1 MYSDYNR
8 RSNSVR
14 RFVAVQRIVGLL
26 LMLFSLT
33 MLPPIGVDL
42 LYGEHKFH
50 AFVAAMWI
58 TLITGTVIWLPARK
72 VRSELKVRDG
82 FLITVLFWTVLG
94 TFGAIPFYFTDS
106 AWHSVTD
113 AVFESVS
120 GLTTTGST
128 VVAQGV
134 DELPHSLNYYRVQL
148 HWLGG
153 MGIIVLA
160 VAVLPM
166 LGVGGMQLYMAETPG
181 PMKNSKLTPRIT
193 ETARVL
199 WLVYATL
206 TVICA
211 LVFWALGMSPFDA
224 ICHAFSTLSA
234 GGFSTHDASIGYFDS
249 LPIEIATIVFML
261 IAASNFTLHYMAWQ
275 RRSLSVHFRN
285 GEFRTF
291 LTLFAVFAVFVCV
304 PLIVYGTYTPGE
316 AIRHGVFQL
325 VAFGTDAGFATA
337 DPTNWPSYTPLL
349 VVLASFMF
357 GCSGSTA
364 GGVKMIR
371 LILFVK
377 QALRELQRLVHP
389 SAQLLIKI
397 DGKTVSNDI
406 VYAVGGFFSVY
417 VGLTIILTFAMVGTG
432 LDTVTAFSAVASS
445 INNAGPGLGS
455 VYANMAS
462 VSTAGKWIMIFAMLL
477 GRLEIF
483 TLLVV
488 FTPSFWRR

>member
-1 MYSDYNR
+1 MYSDFNK

-14 RFVAVQRIVGLL
+14 RFVSVQRIVGLL

-33 MLPPIGVDL
+33 MLPPVVVDL
-42 LYGEHKFH
+42 IYAEHNYG
-50 AFVAAMWI
+50 AFLGAMWI
-58 TLITGTVIWLPARK
+58 TLFTGTAIWWPARK
-72 VRSELKVRDG
+72 VRTELKVRDG
-82 FLITVLFWTVLG
+82 FLITVLFWTVLS
-94 TFGAIPFYFTDS
+94 TFGAIPLFFTES
-106 AWHSVTD
+106 GWHSLTD

-128 VVAQGV
+128 VVAHGI
-134 DELPHSLNYYRVQL
+134 DTLPHSINYYRVQL

-181 PMKNSKLTPRIT
+181 PMKNAKLTPRIT

-199 WLVYATL
+199 WFVYAAL
-206 TVICA
+206 TA
-211 LVFWALGMSPFDA
+211 LCGVVYWALGMSPFDA
-224 ICHAFSTLSA
+224 LCHAFSTLSS
-234 GGFSTHDASIGYFDS
+234 GGFSTHDASIGYYDS
-249 LPIEIATIVFML
+249 VGIEMACIVFML
-261 IAASNFTLHYMAWQ
+261 IGASNFTLHYLAWQ
-275 RRSLSVHFRN
+275 RRSLLVHIRD
-285 GEFRTF
+285 GEFRVYI
-291 LTLFAVFAVFVCV
+291 TLFAIFAVFVCV
-304 PLIVYGTYTPGE
+304 PLVVYGTYSVPQ

-325 VAFGTDAGFATA
+325 VAFGTDAGFATT
-337 DPTNWPSYTPLL
+337 DPSVWPSYTPLL
-349 VVLASFMF
+349 CVLASFMF

-389 SAQLLIKI
+389 SAQLLIKF

-417 VGLTIILTFAMVGTG
+417 VGLTIVLTFAMVGTG

-445 INNAGPGLGS
+445 INNAGPGLGE

-462 VSTAGKWIMIFAMLL
+462 VSTTGKWILIFAMLL